1 MEQSLLDGRD
11 LRSSDDDGIVSEY
24 KRMHYSTMMG
34 TDSSSDEESENN
46 FIEEE
51 EESSAESKRD
61 DDIDQYD
68 LLEDEWNE
76 FHSNESVQFAE
87 SANSD
92 ARPLPIATHP
102 STLPKISMSL
112 KDVNNDEDS
121 ANALVNEDI
130 PRNVLPAY
138 QRIAPLTADHI
149 FKIKEVMRGVK
160 INPRSG
166 PIVNIIEK
174 LEGTRIGDENQES
187 L

>member
-1 MEQSLLDGRD
+1 MEANCNRLGGDNNGR
-11 LRSSDDDGIVSEY
+11 LCNAAPVCVNTNDDAKADTIS
-24 KRMHYSTMMG
+24 
-34 TDSSSDEESENN
+34 
-46 FIEEE
+46 
-51 EESSAESKRD
+51 
-61 DDIDQYD
+61 
-68 LLEDEWNE
+68 LEDQWNE
-76 FHSNESVQFAE
+76 FHSHESAQFAE

-112 KDVNNDEDS
+112 KDVDNNDEDS
-121 ANALVNEDI
+121 KNALVNEETA
-130 PRNVLPAY
+130 RNVLPAY